1 MTMTHGAGVRSSRAP
16 SRRGFAASASRSGI
30 TCSFGRPNRIRVLPL
45 LWHFQ
50 PSEGTDTCQ
59 IYEPNQL
66 PYSRLWDSDRLWYNS
81 DMSHTDNY
89 TVALGERG
97 RIVLPAPLR
106 RRLDL
111 QPGDRLILIVD
122 SNGGFRVVSARE

>member
-1 MTMTHGAGVRSSRAP
+1 
-16 SRRGFAASASRSGI
+16 
-30 TCSFGRPNRIRVLPL
+30 
-45 LWHFQ
+45 
-50 PSEGTDTCQ
+50 
-59 IYEPNQL
+59 
-66 PYSRLWDSDRLWYNS
+66 
-81 DMSHTDNY
+81 MSHIDNY

-122 SNGGFRVVSARE
+122 SNGGFRVVSAREQANRLLGLYRDLAPGRSLADELIAERRDEAKREDAG